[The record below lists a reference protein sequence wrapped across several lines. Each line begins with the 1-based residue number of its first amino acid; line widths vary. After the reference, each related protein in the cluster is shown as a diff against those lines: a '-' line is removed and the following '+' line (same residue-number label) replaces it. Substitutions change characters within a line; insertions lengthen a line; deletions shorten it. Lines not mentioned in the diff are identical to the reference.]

1 MAGNLLPKEKEN
13 MMEFDY
19 NVNDLEDLS
28 EWPDSLDFGE
38 FCDANEIREEP
49 LAKRQKTAIDCD
61 DHGRL
66 QTQMAGR
73 F

>member
-1 MAGNLLPKEKEN
+1 

-38 FCDANEIREEP
+38 FCDTNEIREEP

-61 DHGRL
+61 DHDRQ

-73 F
+73 FLIN